1 MSTPHKSPIQKR
13 KTDQPDREKTSTVN
27 DNLDILME
35 TKDKTSNSLK
45 IEKIK
50 LSRQQPRHHFEQ
62 HKLEQLKASIQKHGI
77 LEPLLVRPTQ
87 EKDKYELVVGERRL
101 RAAKELKL
109 PQVPVVIKELSDDC
123 ALQIVLIEN
132 LHREDLN
139 PLEETE
145 GILELL
151 SLRLE
156 MPLENVK
163 KLLNKL
169 DNEQKGKV
177 TDNPVGKSEKDI
189 IDLTLPGLIT
199 FESLMKRLKLL
210 NLPLN
215 ILEPLRQGKIAYT
228 KVIAIS
234 KIKDEQHQAQLLQE
248 AINCNLSLKEIKKRV
263 KRLNTKPEIDLPQQ
277 RLKRI
282 VKTINKSKLW
292 EKNSN
297 KWQKID
303 KLIQQLE
310 SLLETE

>member
-35 TKDKTSNSLK
+35 TKERTSNSLK

-87 EKDKYELVVGERRL
+87 EEDKYELVVGERRL

-248 AINCNLSLKEIKKRV
+248 AINSNLSLKEIKKRV